1 MSAIGSD
8 DDIPDPL
15 EHKPEGRCP
24 SCDHVLVSHT
34 FHPGTEDASTVAACF
49 CPWWDLALNE
59 EQNRTRY
66 AEEVLDDAYTEGRI
80 IGDQRKYGAGREV

>member
-1 MSAIGSD
+1 MTPAIGSD

-15 EHKPEGRCP
+15 EHKPMGRCP
-24 SCDHVLVSHT
+24 WCDRKL
-34 FHPGTEDASTVAACF
+34 FPYSTADRFPLCTTTD
-49 CPWWDLALNE
+49 CDYDNME
-59 EQNRTRY
+59 SQESNRTRY